1 MFIVVPE
8 LCDFIF
14 QCFEVRFEEELVLL
28 IFSDVVHDEV
38 FYFFLELFLLFV
50 QFFLVFVRPVFDAGE
65 LLHHLGGLAQVLALF
80 EDDGVLDVVV

>member
-1 MFIVVPE
+1 M
-8 LCDFIF
+8 
-14 QCFEVRFEEELVLL
+14 RFEEELVLL

-38 FYFFLELFLLFV
+38 FYFFLKLFLLFV
-50 QFFLVFVRPVFDAGE
+50 QFFLVFARPVSDAGE